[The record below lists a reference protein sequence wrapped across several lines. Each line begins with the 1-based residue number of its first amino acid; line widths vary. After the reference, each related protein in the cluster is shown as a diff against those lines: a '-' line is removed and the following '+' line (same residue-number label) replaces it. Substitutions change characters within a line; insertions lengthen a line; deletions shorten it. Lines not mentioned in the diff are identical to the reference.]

1 MVDGWWRMADSGQR
15 MVDLTMT
22 TAKQNRVGLLMALSS
37 VVYMSAAPILIKVG
51 LAAEV
56 DPVTL
61 LTLRMTV
68 ATAIFWGVFLLFWP
82 DRLHIDRRG
91 LVGCAAVAAANTTSL
106 YCYYWALTRIDA
118 SVAHM
123 IFAFYPAVAL
133 LLLALRGERLTRRSL
148 VRVGLGIFGVYLLI
162 GPGGQVDPVGA
173 LLVMGTASS
182 YALHMTLGQ
191 WYLREVRSQTVA
203 LYVVSLM
210 ALMMT
215 VIRLLQ
221 FEPWQSPSLVGW
233 GAILAAALVS
243 TVLARLAMFGGI
255 QRIGSGQTAL
265 FGPIETLLTVL
276 WAILFLGERLSPV
289 QWSGGLLILVSAML
303 VVRRRAQLNS
313 VLR

>member
-1 MVDGWWRMADSGQR
+1 MADGEWPMTDSG
-15 MVDLTMT
+15 MT
-22 TAKQNRVGLLMALSS
+22 TAKQDRVGLLMALSS
-37 VVYMSAAPILIKVG
+37 VVYLSAAPILIKVG

-61 LTLRMTV
+61 LTLRMAV
-68 ATAIFWGVFLLFWP
+68 ATAIFWGVFLF
-82 DRLHIDRRG
+82 
-91 LVGCAAVAAANTTSL
+91 CAAVAAANTTSL

-133 LLLALRGERLTRRSL
+133 LLLALRGERITRRSL
-148 VRVGLGIFGVYLLI
+148 VRVELGIFGVYLLI

-221 FEPWQSPSLVGW
+221 FRPWQSPSLVGW
-233 GAILAAALVS
+233 GAILGAALVS

-265 FGPIETLLTVL
+265 FGPIETSLTVL

-289 QWSGGLLILVSAML
+289 QWLGGLLILVSGML
-303 VVRRRAQLNS
+303 VVRRHAQLNG